1 MHEQKAQRIC
11 ISLMV
16 LHVEY
21 EYVKQCKVDGTGRHV
36 WPAPFFGYMKA
47 VFHVTKNGMGM
58 RLHVMY
64 SVQSQ
69 IKNRILTTCFITS
82 YIVS

>member
-1 MHEQKAQRIC
+1 MARPI
-11 ISLMV
+11 
-16 LHVEY
+16 
-21 EYVKQCKVDGTGRHV
+21 
-36 WPAPFFGYMKA
+36 FGYTKA

-58 RLHVMY
+58 MLHVIY

-69 IKNRILTTCFITS
+69 IKNRVSTTCFIAS